1 MLCSAKEVTLFS
13 MILPILTGV
22 LSTIS
27 VPISRSS
34 WFEPKL
40 VLFKLSLKWGVYCSL
55 TCGVA
60 CNALR
65 VTVMFALGVVSP

>member
-40 VLFKLSLKWGVYCSL
+40 VLFKLSLKWGVCYSL
-55 TCGVA
+55 TSGVA